1 MHTFDMVVVGS
12 GGGCD
17 ETNLS
22 SYLIKPATAAWTDGI
37 IGIEGGSGMGALQ
50 QILARNP
57 KLFDARRRFT
67 AAEIYSHVR
76 CFLIS
81 HGHLDHISSLVL
93 SAGSL
98 TGPRKRLYAA
108 EETLGDLKTVFSD
121 RVWPNLAS
129 SDENDDVYKYLYSP
143 LDPSTQRK
151 TIHKDV
157 SVRSFRLNHGSNDSG
172 AYESSAFSIRHDPSG
187 REFLFF
193 GDVEPDSLAKPPRTI
208 EVWRYAAPLI
218 SSKTLSA
225 IFIECSYPSG
235 RPDNMLFGH
244 LSPEHLT
251 QELVT
256 LAAEVVK
263 TRREGGSTS
272 DLSRT
277 SSHSRTRSRTS
288 SLSRLRPL
296 RKKKKTN
303 PIEREDWLGALK
315 GLRVYITHCKADL
328 DGAYDRPIHEV
339 IASQVR
345 QLVKKEGLGAEI
357 IAAEQGMRIGV

>member
-1 MHTFDMVVVGS
+1 M
-12 GGGCD
+12 
-17 ETNLS
+17 
-22 SYLIKPATAAWTDGI
+22 
-37 IGIEGGSGMGALQ
+37 
-50 QILARNP
+50 
-57 KLFDARRRFT
+57 
-67 AAEIYSHVR
+67 
-76 CFLIS
+76 
-81 HGHLDHISSLVL
+81 L

-98 TGPRKRLYAA
+98 TGPRKRIYAA

-129 SDENDDVYKYLYSP
+129 SDEDDDVYKYLYSP
-143 LDPSTQRK
+143 CVATPFLLPPCSYPIRLDPSTQRK

-172 AYESSAFSIRHDPSG
+172 AYESSAFSIRHDLSG

-193 GDVEPDSLAKPPRTI
+193 GDVEPDSLAKTPRTI

-256 LAAEVVK
+256 LAIEVVK
-263 TRREGGSTS
+263 ARREGGSTS

-277 SSHSRTRSRTS
+277 SSHSRTPSRTS

-303 PIEREDWLGALK
+303 PIEREDRLGALK

-357 IAAEQGMRIGV
+357 IAAEQGMRIGESCYKVGLLGGDADDMPAEI